1 MSVKG
6 LLSEELVME
15 RVKDVFDPEIHMS
28 IVELGLV
35 YGVEVSDDGV
45 VTVTYTLTS
54 PAAPLGAVIDGQ
66 IQDVLIDLPGV
77 KQVIGKLTFSPP
89 WDPRTMASDDVKMQ
103 LGSGRARARARCRG
117 DSATREECLGANQ
130 LCSACT
136 DNPMYSA
143 PDCTIRVLP
152 TVPRS
157 LHLCDKSPAW
167 RRSRAWPQAGV
178 VADLSI
184 LGGQISR

>member
-45 VTVTYTLTS
+45 VAVTYTLTS
-54 PAAPLGAVIDGQ
+54 PGCPLGAVIDGQ

-77 KQVIGKLTFSPP
+77 KQVLTKLTFSPP

-103 LGSGRARARARCRG
+103 LG
-117 DSATREECLGANQ
+117 
-130 LCSACT
+130 
-136 DNPMYSA
+136 
-143 PDCTIRVLP
+143 I
-152 TVPRS
+152 
-157 LHLCDKSPAW
+157 W
-167 RRSRAWPQAGV
+167 
-178 VADLSI
+178 
-184 LGGQISR
+184 